1 LLQMYPVAKLSQ
13 TQNEES
19 VSNGITSL
27 TKACVRIDDGRVVR
41 PSNLV
46 QDASS
51 VKFES
56 ISKLAPSV

>member
-1 LLQMYPVAKLSQ
+1 MCPVAKLLQ

-27 TKACVRIDDGRVVR
+27 AKAYARMDDGRVVR

-51 VKFES
+51 VE
-56 ISKLAPSV
+56 I